1 MTMMCAI
8 RAGPCAAALKKGDV
22 MTLISSGK
30 AAAGLRR
37 ILLSL
42 AAVATVL
49 SLGAGAA
56 QAQASRTWVSGV
68 GDDANPCSRTAPC
81 KTFAGA
87 ISKTAAGG
95 EIDCLDSAG
104 YGAVTITKG
113 ITINCLGVIGSVL
126 VSGTNGIVVQAGP
139 SDVVYL
145 RGIEVN
151 GIGTGINGI
160 RFLAGKALMVDNCA
174 IYGFTTNGID
184 VALGASGSSVTVKDC
199 TILNLGGVGIRSTT
213 SVGSVS
219 VSVDHVN
226 ITRVATG
233 VESAAGGNASVSNS
247 IISSANNGLLASASG
262 AVVTA
267 ANSVMSSNT
276 VGANAT
282 VSGAFI
288 GLTNSDLFANNTAV
302 GAAAGSS
309 FISGANNKLFGNIS
323 NGSGPSGTMINE

>member
-1 MTMMCAI
+1 
-8 RAGPCAAALKKGDV
+8 
-22 MTLISSGK
+22 MTLISRVK

-42 AAVATVL
+42 AAIAAVV

-95 EIDCLDSAG
+95 EINCLDSAG

-113 ITINCLGVIGSVL
+113 MTINCLGVIGSVL

-151 GIGTGINGI
+151 GLGTGINGI
-160 RFLAGKALMVDNCA
+160 RFLSGKALVVDNCD
-174 IYGFTTNGID
+174 IYGFTTNGVD
-184 VALGASGSSVTVKDC
+184 VALGAAGSSVTVKDC
-199 TILNLGGVGIRSTT
+199 TILNLGGAGIRSTT
-213 SVGSVS
+213 SVGTVS
-219 VSVDHVN
+219 VPVDHVN
-226 ITRVATG
+226 ITRAATG
-233 VESAAGGNASVSNS
+233 VESFTGGNASVSNS
-247 IISSANNGLLASASG
+247 IVSATNNGLLASASG

-276 VGANAT
+276 VGANAS

-302 GAAAGSS
+302 GAAAGSN
-309 FISGANNKLFGNIS
+309 FISGSNNKLFGNIS
-323 NGSGPSGTMINE
+323 NGAGPSGTMINE

>member
-1 MTMMCAI
+1 
-8 RAGPCAAALKKGDV
+8 
-22 MTLISSGK
+22 
-30 AAAGLRR
+30 LRR

-42 AAVATVL
+42 AAIAAVV

-104 YGAVTITKG
+104 YGALTITKG
-113 ITINCLGVIGSVL
+113 ITVNCLGVIGSVL

-145 RGIEVN
+145 RGIEFN

-160 RFLAGKALMVDNCA
+160 RFLSGKALVVDNCA

-184 VALGASGSSVTVKDC
+184 VALAATGSSVTVKDC

-233 VESAAGGNASVSNS
+233 IESAVGSNTSVSNS
-247 IISSANNGLLASASG
+247 IISKAASNGLLASANG

-267 ANSVMSSNT
+267 ADSVMSSNT
-276 VGANAT
+276 VGANAS

-302 GAAAGSS
+302 SAAAGSN
-309 FISGANNKLFGNIS
+309 FVTGQNNKLFGNTS
-323 NGSGPSGTMINE
+323 NGALPSANMTNE